1 MPRFACFEM
10 KISDDGIRIVNI
22 KGDKLYRFSEMKY
35 FQWATFK
42 RPRWI
47 IIFAW
52 IFVLAGRTGSINL
65 LALNTLTHTGIGIR
79 LKDGTLFYINTSNP
93 LGQSVLNQQADEIAK
108 QLHDKGVMEK
118 EEEITIRTMGLE
130 PVGIKGG

>member
-1 MPRFACFEM
+1 MEERRWTGQCFN
-10 KISDDGIRIVNI
+10 DQGPV
-22 KGDKLYRFSEMKY
+22 
-35 FQWATFK
+35 
-42 RPRWI
+42 
-47 IIFAW
+47 
-52 IFVLAGRTGSINL
+52 
-65 LALNTLTHTGIGIR
+65 
-79 LKDGTLFYINTSNP
+79 TLFYINTSNP